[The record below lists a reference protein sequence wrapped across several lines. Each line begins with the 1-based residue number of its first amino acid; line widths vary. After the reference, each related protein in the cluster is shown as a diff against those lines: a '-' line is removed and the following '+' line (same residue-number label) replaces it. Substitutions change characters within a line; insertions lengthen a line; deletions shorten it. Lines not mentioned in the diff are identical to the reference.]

1 MINLLPPKEKE
12 KLKLE
17 RIKNLVIILC
27 GAIFVSLVCFT
38 LILLF
43 IKFSL
48 LSEVDNSRYVLQDAE
63 KKYNSANIPELKNII
78 EKYNQIMDR
87 ALFFYKN
94 QFYASSALETILGIT
109 TPDGVRF
116 FSIYLDNQKYDDK
129 IEARISGN
137 SNTRDNLILFRENV
151 ESQENI
157 KNISFSQ
164 ESWLNPKNNN
174 FNLTF
179 YFLKNGN

>member
-27 GAIFVSLVCFT
+27 GTIFVSLVCFT

-43 IKFSL
+43 IKFSV
-48 LSEVDNSRYVLQDAE
+48 LSEVDYSKYVFQDAE
-63 KKYNSANIPELKNII
+63 KKYNSANISELKNII
-78 EKYNQIMDR
+78 EKHNQTMDR
-87 ALFFYKN
+87 ALVFYQN
-94 QFYASSALETILGIT
+94 QFYASNALETILEIAI
-109 TPDGVRF
+109 PDGVRF
-116 FSIYLDNQKYDDK
+116 FNIYLDNQKYDDK
-129 IEARISGN
+129 IEVRISGN
-137 SNTRDNLILFRENV
+137 SNTRDNLILFRKNI
-151 ESQENI
+151 ESQKSI

-164 ESWLNPKNNN
+164 ESWLNPTNNN